1 MRKSTLGL
9 TLAASALLSV
19 VACGVFAAAAP
30 KKPYPN
36 PSMNQPKEAVPGGG
50 TNPQPAPAPAPAVN
64 KPGANKPGAKKPVV
78 WMENFLQA
86 QRKAQKEEK
95 PMLLYFCGTGWDD
108 YTTQLEEEV
117 MNTPLWAD
125 WAQQNM
131 ILVKIDYPKA
141 DVKQRPEVKN
151 QNDAMKTRF
160 SIAKVPTFIF
170 LDPWGELLS
179 RVGYSKAQLRPE
191 EAKDEPK
198 AWLKYCQDVIASRPA
213 KEKLVGS
220 PTLKAAVAA
229 SRKAAIPLCIL
240 ITQTTNN
247 QVAAGWTET
256 ILQNQLFLRFINRNM
271 AFYHLEWPLDTDTS
285 ENAVFV
291 RDFATKWKFGPSPFG
306 LVIWSPAGLGD
317 TKAIIGGFDPVDCGP
332 IIKRLE
338 PMLPTIDY
346 NGGWIEDW
354 KAARAVSAQQQ
365 RDLFV
370 SFVCTDGSE
379 YSKKMQEEI
388 YDQPEFKD
396 YAKKNLV
403 LLRVDFPSKPENL
416 AKQSKELQ
424 EQNRILAEMYGVR
437 GYPQIVVLNPK
448 GQKIID
454 IPKYM
459 KGGAP
464 LFVSEMTKQIM
475 KDKDRRTLIS
485 EEAAKDLEKSR

>member
-1 MRKSTLGL
+1 MRKSTFGL
-9 TLAASALLSV
+9 TVAACAVISL
-19 VACGVFAAAAP
+19 VASSTFAANAP
-30 KKPYPN
+30 KKPPYPN
-36 PSMNQPKEAVPGGG
+36 PSMNQPKEAVPGSG
-50 TNPQPAPAPAPAVN
+50 TNPQPQAQPAQPAAGSGGKV
-64 KPGANKPGAKKPVV
+64 AAKKQVV
-78 WMENFLQA
+78 WMDNFLQA

-95 PMLLYFCGTGWDD
+95 PMLLYFCASDWDD
-108 YTTQLEEEV
+108 FTIQLDEEV
-117 MNTPLWAD
+117 MNTSLWAD

-131 ILVKIDYPKA
+131 ILVKIDYPK
-141 DVKQRPEVKN
+141 DVKKQRAETKN
-151 QNDAMKTRF
+151 QNDALKTRF
-160 SIAKVPTFIF
+160 NIAKVPTFIF

-179 RVGYSKAQLRPE
+179 RVGYSKAQLRP
-191 EAKDEPK
+191 DESKEQPK
-198 AWLKYCQDVIASRPA
+198 AWLKYCQDVVASRPS

-220 PTLKAAVAA
+220 PTLKQAVAA
-229 SRKAAIPLCIL
+229 ARKTAIPLCIL
-240 ITQTTNN
+240 VTQTVGNE
-247 QVAAGWTET
+247 VAAKWTET
-256 ILQNQLFLRFINRNM
+256 MLQNQLFVRFINRNM
-271 AFYHLEWPLDTDTS
+271 AFYHLEWPADTDTS
-285 ENAVFV
+285 ENAVYV
-291 RDFATKWKFGPSPFG
+291 REFAAKWKFGPTPFG

-379 YSKKMQEEI
+379 FSKKMQEEI

-403 LLRVDFPSKPENL
+403 LLRIDFPSKPENL
-416 AKQSKELQ
+416 AKQSKDLQ

-437 GYPQIVVLNPK
+437 GYPTVVVLNPK
-448 GQKIID
+448 GQKILD
-454 IPKYM
+454 GKYM

-464 LFVSEMTKQIM
+464 LFVSEMKKQIQ